1 MLTKIPHLSIL
12 HALMPLQFPNA
23 TCRVCQTNTET
34 LNHFLFSCPA
44 KTVIWQNI
52 LQEFLWPT
60 CTSED
65 IIYALK
71 TMDYHNIFYCQVPN
85 ITAHSIIYITLAEIW
100 KAHFRLVFQDAPLV
114 LSQVLGSIR
123 QEIKK
128 LRAENALSTC
138 K

>member
-1 MLTKIPHLSIL
+1 MIGGGYLS
-12 HALMPLQFPNA
+12 F
-23 TCRVCQTNTET
+23 V
-34 LNHFLFSCPA
+34 FLG
-44 KTVIWQNI
+44 
-52 LQEFLWPT
+52 FL
-60 CTSED
+60 
-65 IIYALK
+65 YALK

-128 LRAENALSTC
+128 LRAENTLSTR